1 MLVNFQTAEIMA
13 IQALAYIAGR
23 EKALS
28 YFLDQTGIA
37 PQELKTRAGEPEVLA
52 GVLDFL
58 LRNEEILLDFC
69 QETGT
74 DPETVFPARHHFP
87 GASEM

>member
-1 MLVNFQTAEIMA
+1 MA

-52 GVLDFL
+52 GVLDFSAIETQVFDNNGMVAIRL
-58 LRNEEILLDFC
+58 L
-69 QETGT
+69 GT
-74 DPETVFPARHHFP
+74 SEHFAMH
-87 GASEM
+87 GRDSRVREVDVA